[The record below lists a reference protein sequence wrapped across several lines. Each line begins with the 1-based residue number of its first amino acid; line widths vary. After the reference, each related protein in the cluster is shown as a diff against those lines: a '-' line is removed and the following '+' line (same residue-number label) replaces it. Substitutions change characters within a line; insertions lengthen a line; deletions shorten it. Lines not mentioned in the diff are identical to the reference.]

1 MDLLNGKCL
10 SKMLKSNGTT
20 EIADCDNIFLNHNE
34 FRQYGTKMIQYVAD
48 YLETIDKRKVFP
60 KIHPGYLAKL
70 IPNEA
75 PNESE
80 SWEDIMKDVEKLIMP
95 GVTHWQHPHFHAYFP
110 CGCSYTSICAD
121 ILADGIS
128 SIGFTWV
135 SNPACTELEVVMIDW
150 MAKTLGLPEHFL
162 FGENTGGVI
171 QGSCSESTLV
181 ALLAARNKAI
191 TQYQNIHPNVNNY
204 DALSKLVGYYSDQAH
219 SSVERA
225 GLIGMLQLRAIKSN
239 EHYEMDTTI
248 LEQTIK
254 DDVNNGLIPF
264 FCCATLGTTATCGF
278 DKLKDIGPICDK
290 YNIWLHVD
298 AAYAGSSFICP
309 EYRYL
314 MDGIEYA
321 TSFVFN
327 PHKWLLINFDCSIV
341 WYREVNW
348 VKNSFHVD
356 PPYLKHKH
364 QQTTIDF
371 RHMHIPLG
379 RKFRSLKIW
388 FTLRRYGVKNLQKY
402 IRNHIQLAHYFEKL
416 IQADDRFEIVAD
428 VLMGLVCFRIKDNN
442 ELTKQLYHN
451 IESDGRIHLV
461 SSELHSP
468 APLYF
473 IRFAICYHSP
483 NKQHIEYAY
492 QVIHELC
499 NQLLDQQSNPIP
511 NQQINHE
518 NINLLLLDH
527 ENHN

>member
-1 MDLLNGKCL
+1 MELFNREYYTQRTL
-10 SKMLKSNGTT
+10 S
-20 EIADCDNIFLNHNE
+20 DNNSSIVDNCNNKFLNHDE
-34 FRQYGTKMIQYVAD
+34 FRQYGIKMIQYVAD
-48 YLETIDKRKVFP
+48 YLENIEKRKVFP
-60 KIHPGYLAKL
+60 DIHPGYLAKL

-80 SWEDIMKDVEKLIMP
+80 SWEEIMNDVENLIMP

-110 CGCSYTSICAD
+110 CGCSYSSICAD

-135 SNPACTELEVVMIDW
+135 SNPACTELEVIMIDW
-150 MAKTLGLPEHFL
+150 MAKIIGLPKHFL
-162 FGENTGGVI
+162 FGENSGGVI

-191 TQYQNIHPNVNNY
+191 KQYQTSHPNATTY
-204 DALSKLVGYYSDQAH
+204 EALSKLVGYYSDQAH

-225 GLIGMLQLRAIKSN
+225 GLIGMLQLKPIKSN
-239 EHYEMDTTI
+239 ENYEMNTTI
-248 LEQTIK
+248 LEQTIQ
-254 DDVNNGLIPF
+254 DDVTSGLIPF
-264 FCCATLGTTATCGF
+264 FCCATLGTTGTCAF
-278 DKLKDIGPICDK
+278 DKLKDIGPICDE

-321 TSFVFN
+321 TSFAFN
-327 PHKWLLINFDCSIV
+327 PHKWLLINFDCSLV

-348 VKNSFHVD
+348 VKYSFHVD

-379 RKFRSLKIW
+379 RKFRSLKLW
-388 FTLRRYGVKNLQKY
+388 FTLRRYGVKQLQEY
-402 IRNHIQLAHYFEKL
+402 IHNHIQLAHYFKEL
-416 IQADDRFEIVAD
+416 MLADEHFEIIAE
-428 VLMGLVCFRIKDNN
+428 VLMGLVCFRIKNNN
-442 ELTKQLYHN
+442 ELTKQLYHD
-451 IESDGRIHLV
+451 IEADGRIHLT
-461 SSELHSP
+461 SSELHSSE
-468 APLYF
+468 PLYF
-473 IRFAICYHSP
+473 IRFAVCYHSP

-492 QVIHELC
+492 QVINELC
-499 NQLLDQQSNPIP
+499 QR
-511 NQQINHE
+511 
-518 NINLLLLDH
+518 LLLTHKLP
-527 ENHN
+527 NHNEQQQKSTKYSTDAT

>member
-1 MDLLNGKCL
+1 MD
-10 SKMLKSNGTT
+10 
-20 EIADCDNIFLNHNE
+20 IFLNHNE

-48 YLETIDKRKVFP
+48 YLETIDERKVFP

-248 LEQTIK
+248 LEQTIE

-278 DKLKDIGPICDK
+278 DKLKNIGPICDK

-371 RHMHIPLG
+371 R
-379 RKFRSLKIW
+379 
-388 FTLRRYGVKNLQKY
+388 
-402 IRNHIQLAHYFEKL
+402 
-416 IQADDRFEIVAD
+416 
-428 VLMGLVCFRIKDNN
+428 DNN

-468 APLYF
+468 IPLYF

-518 NINLLLLDH
+518 NINLILLDH
-527 ENHN
+527 ENHD

>member
-1 MDLLNGKCL
+1 
-10 SKMLKSNGTT
+10 
-20 EIADCDNIFLNHNE
+20 
-34 FRQYGTKMIQYVAD
+34 MI
-48 YLETIDKRKVFP
+48 
-60 KIHPGYLAKL
+60 
-70 IPNEA
+70 
-75 PNESE
+75 
-80 SWEDIMKDVEKLIMP
+80 
-95 GVTHWQHPHFHAYFP
+95 
-110 CGCSYTSICAD
+110 
-121 ILADGIS
+121 IS
-128 SIGFTWV
+128 
-135 SNPACTELEVVMIDW
+135 
-150 MAKTLGLPEHFL
+150 
-162 FGENTGGVI
+162 
-171 QGSCSESTLV
+171 GSCSESTLV

-371 RHMHIPLG
+371 RH
-379 RKFRSLKIW
+379 
-388 FTLRRYGVKNLQKY
+388 
-402 IRNHIQLAHYFEKL
+402 IQLAHYFEKL

-428 VLMGLVCFRIKDNN
+428 VLMGLVCFRIKLPNFTEYR
-442 ELTKQLYHN
+442 ELE
-451 IESDGRIHLV
+451 I